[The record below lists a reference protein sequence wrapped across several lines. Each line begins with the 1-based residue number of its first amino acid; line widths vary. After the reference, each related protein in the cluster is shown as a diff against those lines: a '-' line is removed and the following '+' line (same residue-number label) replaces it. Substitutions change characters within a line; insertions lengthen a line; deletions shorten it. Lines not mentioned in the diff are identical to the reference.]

1 MRTAHKPIFVTLFV
15 LVVLLL
21 MLPAIASAAEFN
33 VSVQTDPARV
43 KAAGDK
49 VAVTISVENVSCDTE
64 DPISVCDASGEVIPE
79 FGEGGYILLGTGK
92 STRVTFDHEVTSE
105 ELSAGQIVFVLHYTK
120 ISDDEVQH
128 YEQKITAP
136 LAFDGTFVSL
146 NVERS
151 VSPEVARK
159 GSTVNVMYELYNNG
173 TEEITDIKVQE
184 TVVKTAQ
191 TVKSLKP
198 GQKTTLT
205 FTPRMGS
212 ESLSS
217 SARIQYKANGEA
229 GEVTVSALEIPL
241 ATPNLTMSVSG
252 SEEGVNI
259 GENAELTVTFD
270 NKGNIVYHDVV
281 VSDEKA
287 GTLLTGLEIPANRTV
302 SFNVPVLMTE
312 PVTFRLKA
320 DLKDNTGSTGSISAD
335 AHSVNA
341 YDPEKSIRLS
351 LTLTADED
359 TVTEL
364 PATLAFRLVL
374 TNDSNVTAK
383 GIRIDH
389 REQNIVSNLTLEP
402 GQSQTLIRN
411 IRISS
416 AGNFRFTASCQDG
429 IGNNVSFDS
438 NTLKITKVTLQST
451 PAPTEIPLPVMP
463 TEVPAEDTL
472 TRLSG
477 IRDILFKALNVV
489 TYAAIA
495 MAALVLISLIVRGI
509 RKASRSKAYD
519 HMDLSDRR
527 DYREASSGEKRRREV
542 EPSVMTETESRSST
556 QEDEVDLNDESLT
569 VGAAPR
575 RDKDLLSRVN
585 SSEKENRAA
594 NKAEAKPAQMQK
606 SAPVQKSSSP
616 APEGTAAKPLITTR
630 PFPITEKQERKEN
643 VVPQLKAARPG
654 LDDNDSSVSGGRH
667 AVTGNTDTDDGE

>member
-1 MRTAHKPIFVTLFV
+1 MRTARKPIFVTLFV
-15 LVVLLL
+15 LVVLFL
-21 MLPAIASAAEFN
+21 MLPTIASAAEFN

-43 KAAGDK
+43 KAAGEK

-64 DPISVCDASGEVIPE
+64 DPISLCDASGEVIPE

-92 STRVTFDHEVTSE
+92 STSVSFNHEVTGD

-120 ISDDEVQH
+120 VSDNEVQH
-128 YEQKITAP
+128 YEQKIAAP
-136 LAFDGTFVSL
+136 VTFDGTLVSL
-146 NVERS
+146 NVERT

-159 GSTVNVMYELYNNG
+159 GSTVNVTYELYNNG

-217 SARIQYKANGEA
+217 SAQIQYKANGEA
-229 GEVTVSALEIPL
+229 GETTVPALEIPL
-241 ATPNLTMSVSG
+241 ATPNLTMTVSG

-270 NKGNIVYHDVV
+270 NKGNILYHDVV

-335 AHSVNA
+335 AYSVNA

-383 GIRIDH
+383 GIRITH

-411 IRISS
+411 VRISS

-438 NTLKITKVTLQST
+438 NTLKITKVTLTST

-463 TEVPAEDTL
+463 TAVPAEDTL

-495 MAALVLISLIVRGI
+495 MAALVLIALIVRGI
-509 RKASRSKAYD
+509 RKASRNKAYD

-527 DYREASSGEKRRREV
+527 DYREASTGEKRRREA
-542 EPSVMTETESRSST
+542 EPSVMTETESRSSLK
-556 QEDEVDLNDESLT
+556 EDEVDLNDESLT

-585 SSEKENRAA
+585 SSETENRTEK
-594 NKAEAKPAQMQK
+594 KAESKQNQTQK
-606 SAPVQKSSSP
+606 AEPIQKGSSL

-630 PFPITEKQERKEN
+630 PFPITEKQERNEDA
-643 VVPQLKAARPG
+643 VPQLKAAKPK
-654 LDDNDSSVSGGRH
+654 LDDNDSSVLGGRH